1 MGHLGNF
8 PYEKIK
14 KLAVVEASNNIL
26 IFLFRL
32 PFFSLG
38 LFLLQFCTKER
49 NFECTTLGSYRVIST
64 TTSNFLGNGTSKR
77 EYPRF
82 FALFGGKSWYESLNG
97 CFQAPAAPRCGKM
110 KKYSHLTFR
119 KNSLQCNSVLQ
130 FTFIIQFDE
139 TFAV

>member
-82 FALFGGKSWYESLNG
+82 FALLGGKSWYG
-97 CFQAPAAPRCGKM
+97 RPTFCFQSAAATQCVET
-110 KKYSHLTFR
+110 KKLL
-119 KNSLQCNSVLQ
+119 SLEKYFVKKAH
-130 FTFIIQFDE
+130 TM
-139 TFAV
+139 